1 MKSRRSRITALFL
14 TAFIIISAAAGC
26 GSGTT
31 DDSGNANA
39 AFSTNGSGSTNSIN
53 TEAGSNNAAGA
64 NNGNSVA
71 QSTGRPKSNTPS
83 APMDTAEIHF
93 IDVGQGDSTL
103 IIANSEA
110 MLIDCGDND
119 RGMSVRRYLEKQGIE
134 ELEYVIGTHPDAD
147 HIGGMDVVLY
157 NFYCDKVIMPDSEAD
172 TKTYDDVIQT
182 MKSKNYSITYPQV
195 GDTYTLGSGSFTII
209 APNRDDYGDRNDFS
223 VGLIFD
229 YGSTSFVFTGDAEG
243 AEVDIAGNGVDLS
256 ADVFKAGHHG
266 SSTSS
271 GDAILNAVN
280 PKYAV
285 ISCGAGNKYGHPHRE
300 TLQRFASRNIEVYRT
315 DTQGTVI
322 AYTDG
327 INITWSCGA
336 NTDLQVQSENQ
347 PQRVQGADSVQSS
360 AALQSTANNSPA
372 STAGNPPAS
381 LAVNQST
388 APTFSSNNTEASV
401 SYILNTN
408 TKKYHLPTCRSVKQ
422 MSDSNKEESNLSAA
436 EIEALGY
443 EACKNCLQ

>member
-1 MKSRRSRITALFL
+1 MKSRRSRITALL
-14 TAFIIISAAAGC
+14 LAALIIMSAAATGC
-26 GSGTT
+26 G
-31 DDSGNANA
+31 
-39 AFSTNGSGSTNSIN
+39 
-53 TEAGSNNAAGA
+53 
-64 NNGNSVA
+64 A
-71 QSTGRPKSNTPS
+71 QSTVRPKSNTPS
-83 APMDTAEIHF
+83 VPMDTAEVHF

-103 IIANSEA
+103 IIADNEA

-119 RGMSVRRYLEKQGIE
+119 KGISVRRYLEKQGIE

-157 NFYCDKVIMPDSEAD
+157 NFYCDKVIMPDCTAD

-182 MKSKNYSITYPQV
+182 VKSKNYSITYPQV

-209 APNRDDYGDRNDFS
+209 APNRDDYSDKNDFS

-243 AEVDIAGNGVDLS
+243 AEADIVGNGIDLS

-271 GDAILNAVN
+271 GDAILNAVD

-285 ISCGAGNKYGHPHRE
+285 ISCGAGNKYGHPHSE
-300 TLQRFASRNIEVYRT
+300 TLQRFVSRNIEVYRT

-327 INITWSCGA
+327 INITWSSEKSAPVNSQRNA
-336 NTDLQVQSENQ
+336 NGQNTAPTVS
-347 PQRVQGADSVQSS
+347 
-360 AALQSTANNSPA
+360 QSTAETSA
-372 STAGNPPAS
+372 
-381 LAVNQST
+381 
-388 APTFSSNNTEASV
+388 

>member
-53 TEAGSNNAAGA
+53 TEAGSSNAAGA

-103 IIANSEA
+103 IIADNEA

-243 AEVDIAGNGVDLS
+243 AEADIAGNGVDLS

-327 INITWSCGA
+327 INITWSSEKSAPVNSQRNA
-336 NTDLQVQSENQ
+336 NGQN
-347 PQRVQGADSVQSS
+347 
-360 AALQSTANNSPA
+360 
-372 STAGNPPAS
+372 
-381 LAVNQST
+381 T

-408 TKKYHLPTCRSVKQ
+408 TKKYHLPACRSVKQ

-443 EACKNCLQ
+443 EACKNCL

>member
-1 MKSRRSRITALFL
+1 
-14 TAFIIISAAAGC
+14 
-26 GSGTT
+26 
-31 DDSGNANA
+31 
-39 AFSTNGSGSTNSIN
+39 
-53 TEAGSNNAAGA
+53 
-64 NNGNSVA
+64 
-71 QSTGRPKSNTPS
+71 
-83 APMDTAEIHF
+83 MDTAEIHF

-103 IIANSEA
+103 IIADNEA

-119 RGMSVRRYLEKQGIE
+119 KGMQVRRYLEKQGIE

-157 NFYCDKVIMPDSEAD
+157 DFYCDKVIMPDCEAD

-182 MKSKNYSITYPQV
+182 MKSKNYSITYPQA

-229 YGSTSFVFTGDAEG
+229 YGGTSFVFTGDAEG
-243 AEVDIAGNGVDLS
+243 AEADIAGNGIDLS

-266 SSTSS
+266 SSPSS

-285 ISCGAGNKYGHPHRE
+285 ISCGAGNKYGHPHSE
-300 TLQRFASRNIEVYRT
+300 TLKRFASRNIEVYRT

-327 INITWSCGA
+327 INITWP
-336 NTDLQVQSENQ
+336 TEK
-347 PQRVQGADSVQSS
+347 S
-360 AALQSTANNSPA
+360 APVNSQSTAE
-372 STAGNPPAS
+372 T
-381 LAVNQST
+381 
-388 APTFSSNNTEASV
+388 SV
-401 SYILNTN
+401 LYILNTN

-422 MSDSNKEESNLSAA
+422 MSGSNKEESNLSAA

>member
-1 MKSRRSRITALFL
+1 MKSRRKRITALL
-14 TAFIIISAAAGC
+14 LAALIIMSAAAGC
-26 GSGTT
+26 GQST
-31 DDSGNANA
+31 D
-39 AFSTNGSGSTNSIN
+39 SIN
-53 TEAGSNNAAGA
+53 TETGSNNAADGNNNVGGQSTNGA
-64 NNGNSVA
+64 QN
-71 QSTGRPKSNTPS
+71 TGRPKSNVPS

-103 IIANSEA
+103 IIADNEA

-119 RGMSVRRYLEKQGIE
+119 KGMFVRRYLEKQGIE

-157 NFYCDKVIMPDSEAD
+157 DFYCDKVIMPDCTAD

-182 MKSKNYSITYPQV
+182 VKSKNYSITYPQV

-209 APNRDDYGDRNDFS
+209 APNRDDYGDKNDFS

-229 YGSTSFVFTGDAEG
+229 YGDASFVFTGDAEG
-243 AEVDIAGNGVDLS
+243 AEADIVGNGIDLS

-271 GDAILNAVN
+271 GDAILNAVD

-285 ISCGAGNKYGHPHRE
+285 ISCGAGNKYGHPHSE

-327 INITWSCGA
+327 INITWSSEKSAPVNSQRNA
-336 NTDLQVQSENQ
+336 NGQNTAPTVS
-347 PQRVQGADSVQSS
+347 
-360 AALQSTANNSPA
+360 QSTAETSA
-372 STAGNPPAS
+372 
-381 LAVNQST
+381 
-388 APTFSSNNTEASV
+388 

>member
-1 MKSRRSRITALFL
+1 MKSRRKRITALL
-14 TAFIIISAAAGC
+14 LAVLIIMSASAGC
-26 GSGTT
+26 GQST
-31 DDSGNANA
+31 D
-39 AFSTNGSGSTNSIN
+39 SIN
-53 TEAGSNNAAGA
+53 TETGSNNAADGNNNVGGQSTNGA
-64 NNGNSVA
+64 QN
-71 QSTGRPKSNTPS
+71 TGRPKSNVPS

-103 IIANSEA
+103 IIADNEA

-119 RGMSVRRYLEKQGIE
+119 KGMSVRRYLEKQGIE

-157 NFYCDKVIMPDSEAD
+157 NFYCDKVIMPDCTAD

-182 MKSKNYSITYPQV
+182 VKSKNYSITYPQV

-209 APNRDDYGDRNDFS
+209 APNRDDYSDKNDFS

-243 AEVDIAGNGVDLS
+243 AEADIVGNGIDLS

-271 GDAILNAVN
+271 GDAILNAVD

-285 ISCGAGNKYGHPHRE
+285 ISCGAGNKYGHPHSE
-300 TLQRFASRNIEVYRT
+300 TLQRFVSRNIEVYRT

-327 INITWSCGA
+327 INITWSSEKSAPVNSQRNA
-336 NTDLQVQSENQ
+336 NGQNTAPTVS
-347 PQRVQGADSVQSS
+347 
-360 AALQSTANNSPA
+360 QSTAETSA
-372 STAGNPPAS
+372 
-381 LAVNQST
+381 
-388 APTFSSNNTEASV
+388 